1 MKSAKLVIIYG
12 LILSLFAACSSEVIA
27 PQAAPTADLT
37 TRKGVIVKTGKVS
50 GRQGET
56 ASGTVYVKKDEKG
69 FYVEFAADFKVQ
81 DGPDLRVYLS
91 AVEEGS
97 GVATQAEL
105 AAFRGS
111 GASIYDVLPSFVAT
125 ETDLAKY
132 SFVVIH
138 CKKYSHTFGAAKL
151 Q

>member
-1 MKSAKLVIIYG
+1 MKSAKLLIIYG
-12 LILSLFAACSSEVIA
+12 LILSLFVACSKDVVA
-27 PQAAPTADLT
+27 PQAVQTADLT
-37 TRKGVIVKTGKVS
+37 TRKGVIVKTGVIS

-69 FYVEFAADFKVQ
+69 FYVEFSADFKVQ

-97 GVATQAEL
+97 GVAAQAEL
-105 AAFRGS
+105 AAFKGS
-111 GASIYDVLPSFVAT
+111 GASIYDILPTFVAK
-125 ETDLAKY
+125 ESDLAKY
-132 SFVVIH
+132 SFVVVH
-138 CKKYSHTFGAAKL
+138 CKKYTHTFAAAKL

>member
-1 MKSAKLVIIYG
+1 MKTAKLVIIYG
-12 LILSLFAACSSEVIA
+12 LIVSLFVACSQDVVA
-27 PQAAPTADLT
+27 PQAPQTADLT
-37 TRKGVIVKTGKVS
+37 TRKGVILKTGKIS

-69 FYVEFAADFKVQ
+69 FYVEFASDFKVQ

-97 GVATQAEL
+97 GVAGQAEL
-105 AAFRGS
+105 AAFKGS
-111 GASIYDVLPSFVAT
+111 GASIYEVLPSFVAK
-125 ETDLAKY
+125 ESDLAKY
-132 SFVVIH
+132 SFVVVH
-138 CKKYSHTFGAAKL
+138 CKRYTHTFAAAKL